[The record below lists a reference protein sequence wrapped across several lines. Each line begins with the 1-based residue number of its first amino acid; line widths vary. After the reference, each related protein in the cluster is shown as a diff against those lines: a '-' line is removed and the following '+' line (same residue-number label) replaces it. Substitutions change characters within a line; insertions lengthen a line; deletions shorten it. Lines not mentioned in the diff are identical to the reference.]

1 MNIENFIETKH
12 RELITSEQVNSEF
25 NEMYKSVE
33 HPKLR
38 ELFVVLH
45 DNYVTLF
52 RTMNNRLPTNEISAH
67 FWAIQSR
74 QLITTIETTLELYNA
89 LMNTVYQF
97 EIDEYYLG
105 IIKQCRDFLS
115 MSWGSTIPPSM
126 SKIELYYTT
135 PIFVFTLS
143 VKTPMSLDKTFPLKL
158 IGNGSYANVYRFHDT
173 FYNKVFALKRA
184 KPDLNEKEIER
195 FKREFIEMSEFSS
208 PYIVEVF
215 CYNKTSNEYIMEY
228 MDSTLNDYI
237 IKNNATLSDYQRRV
251 IGHQILKAFEY
262 IHSKNRLHR
271 DISPKNILLKSYD
284 HLIVAKI
291 ADFGLVKI
299 PDSTLTSV
307 QTDLKGYFNDP
318 SLLVDGFD
326 EYSVLHETY
335 ALTRIVYFV
344 LTGRT
349 NVDKISNADLEAF
362 VRKGLNSDKSL
373 RFQNVSEMIEALKNL
388 KQIS

>member
-115 MSWGSTIPPSM
+115 MSWGSTIPP
-126 SKIELYYTT
+126 E
-135 PIFVFTLS
+135 
-143 VKTPMSLDKTFPLKL
+143 
-158 IGNGSYANVYRFHDT
+158 IG
-173 FYNKVFALKRA
+173 RA
-184 KPDLNEKEIER
+184 SCRER
-195 FKREFIEMSEFSS
+195 
-208 PYIVEVF
+208 V
-215 CYNKTSNEYIMEY
+215 
-228 MDSTLNDYI
+228 
-237 IKNNATLSDYQRRV
+237 
-251 IGHQILKAFEY
+251 
-262 IHSKNRLHR
+262 
-271 DISPKNILLKSYD
+271 
-284 HLIVAKI
+284 
-291 ADFGLVKI
+291 
-299 PDSTLTSV
+299 
-307 QTDLKGYFNDP
+307 
-318 SLLVDGFD
+318 
-326 EYSVLHETY
+326 
-335 ALTRIVYFV
+335 
-344 LTGRT
+344 
-349 NVDKISNADLEAF
+349 
-362 VRKGLNSDKSL
+362 
-373 RFQNVSEMIEALKNL
+373 
-388 KQIS
+388 